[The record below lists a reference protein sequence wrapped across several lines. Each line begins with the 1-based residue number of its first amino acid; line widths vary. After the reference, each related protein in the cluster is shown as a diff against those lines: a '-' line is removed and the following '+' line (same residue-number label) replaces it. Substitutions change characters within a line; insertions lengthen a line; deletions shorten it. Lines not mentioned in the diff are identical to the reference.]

1 MRKVVLAGGTGHLG
15 TVLKNKFLESGWEVL
30 ILSRKP
36 PEKEDGVS
44 YLFWDGEH
52 LGTWG
57 HVLESADTVIN
68 LSGES
73 IRCRFTRKNRA
84 ILEESRLLPTNAI
97 GKAIAACNKPPRLW
111 INFSGISLFSGLN
124 ELQDETSIA
133 VGEGY
138 LAQLTT
144 RWEAAF
150 SAFDLPE
157 TLKVILRVSPVL
169 SKQRGMLAELLPL
182 ARWGLGG
189 KISNGRQCMSWIHE
203 RDLVRLVLWIIE
215 QRQPRRIYHGCSPR
229 PVTNEIFMK
238 TLRASSEA
246 SFGLPIPRTFARI
259 GSFFKAVDSSIL
271 LQPVPG
277 TTKFTLEDGFDF
289 EFGEIECA
297 LNDLVK

>member
-15 TVLKNKFLESGWEVL
+15 TVLKKKFLESGWEVL
-30 ILSRKP
+30 ILSRKQ

-84 ILEESRLLPTNAI
+84 ILTDSRLLPTNAI
-97 GKAIAACNKPPRLW
+97 GKAIAACDKPPRLW

-124 ELQDETSIA
+124 GLQEETSTA

-138 LAQLTT
+138 LAQLTK

-150 SAFDLPE
+150 SAYALPE

-169 SKQRGMLAELLPL
+169 SKQQGMLAELLPL
-182 ARWGLGG
+182 ARRGLGG
-189 KISNGRQCMSWIHE
+189 KISNGRQCVSWIHE
-203 RDLVRLVLWIIE
+203 RDLVRLVMWIIE
-215 QRQPRRIYHGCSPR
+215 QTQPRLIYHACSPH
-229 PVTNEIFMK
+229 PVTNAIFMK
-238 TLRASSEA
+238 ALRASSGA
-246 SFGLPIPRTFARI
+246 SFGMPIPKAIARI
-259 GSFFKAVDSSIL
+259 GSFLKAVDSSIL
-271 LQPVPG
+271 LQSVPG
-277 TTKFTLEDGFDF
+277 TTRFTLEDGFDF
-289 EFGEIECA
+289 DFAEIECA